1 MEQKLIE
8 TLKKYWHYDTFR
20 PTQREAIESILSGR
34 DTLVLMPTGG
44 GKSIIYQL
52 PALISDGLCIVVT
65 PLISLMKNQVDTLR
79 KKGILAT
86 AVHSGMSTRQ
96 IDIAL
101 DNCAFGDTKFLYV
114 SPERLASEMF
124 RLRLDKMN
132 VSLIAIDEA
141 HCISQWG
148 YDFRP
153 SYLRIAELR
162 NIFPDTPVLALTASA
177 TKRVAEDIMKQLH
190 FSEPNILQ
198 GSFLRPNLSYCVRE
212 GADKL
217 GQIVRIA
224 NSVEGSGI
232 IYVRRRSDAE
242 NLCKELHKE
251 GLSASFYHAGL
262 PSTERAERQDEW
274 LANRVRIMVATNAF
288 GMGIDKPDVRFVVH
302 YSIPESLE
310 AYYQEAG
317 RAGRDGKRSYAV
329 LLAGEE
335 EDTTMRLLV
344 ESQFPPIEE
353 IKSVYDDLCS
363 FLQIAIGDGR
373 NGSFVFNAY
382 DFCRRTGRNLNT
394 VLNAINLLH
403 LNGYLTLIE
412 ESDNPARIRF
422 RVTRDEL
429 YSLHLTAEEDA
440 ILIATLRLY
449 GGGIFSEFRPI
460 NEMEIASFCHQPYE
474 KVHDLLKRLWRA
486 SIIKYIPANHEP
498 LIFLDEER
506 LPKNDIYIAP
516 ETYTRRM
523 ELMSER
529 FEHMLHYIGNEDLCR
544 SNIIES
550 YFSDRKSEPCGICDN
565 CLAKKR
571 RERKSGADDTSSQTI
586 DQEIVRYAKEGN
598 MDIRQIGEK
607 IRGNQDLIIE
617 RFKHLIEEG
626 IIEFSSADGV
636 VRMAKK

>member
-1 MEQKLIE
+1 MEQKLID
-8 TLKKYWHYDTFR
+8 TLKKYWHYDAFR

-52 PALISDGLCIVVT
+52 PTLISEGLCIVVT
-65 PLISLMKNQVDTLR
+65 PLISLMKNQVDSLR
-79 KKGILAT
+79 KRGILAT

-101 DNCAFGDTKFLYV
+101 DNCTFGDTKFLYV
-114 SPERLASEMF
+114 SPERLASEVF

-162 NIFPDTPVLALTASA
+162 KLFPDTPVLALTASA
-177 TKRVAEDIMKQLH
+177 TKRVTEDIMKQLH

-224 NSVEGSGI
+224 NNVEGSGI
-232 IYVRRRSDAE
+232 VYVRRRSDAE

-251 GLSASFYHAGL
+251 GISASFYHAGL
-262 PSTERAERQDEW
+262 PSVERAERQDEW
-274 LANRVRIMVATNAF
+274 IANKVRIMVATNAF

-335 EDTTMRLLV
+335 EDATMRLLV

-382 DFCRRTGRNLNT
+382 EFCRRTKRNLNI

-403 LNGYLTLIE
+403 LNGYLTLID
-412 ESDNPARIRF
+412 ESENPARIKF
-422 RVTRDEL
+422 RVTRDDL
-429 YSLHLTAEEDA
+429 YSLRLTAEEDA

-449 GGGIFSEFRPI
+449 GGGAFSEFRPI
-460 NEMEIASFCHQPYE
+460 DEMEIASMCRTDVAN
-474 KVHDLLKRLWRA
+474 VHEFLKRLWRGQ
-486 SIIKYIPANHEP
+486 IIQYIPKNNDP
-498 LIFLDEER
+498 LIHLNEER
-506 LPKNDIYIAP
+506 LPKRDLYIAP
-516 ETYTRRM
+516 ETYGMRR
-523 ELMSER
+523 ER
-529 FEHMLHYIGNEDLCR
+529 AEERIANILYYATNSDKCR
-544 SNIIES
+544 SNMIEH
-550 YFSDRKSEPCGICDN
+550 YFIGSESEPCNVCDN
-565 CLAKKR
+565 CLARKR
-571 RERKSGADDTSSQTI
+571 REAQSRSAESLHPELDD
-586 DQEIVRYAKEGN
+586 EIIRLANEGL
-598 MDIRQIGEK
+598 DIRAIAEQIK
-607 IRGNQDLIIE
+607 CNQELLISRI
-617 RFKHLIEEG
+617 KHLRSEG
-626 IIEFSSADGV
+626 KLAGWKS
-636 VRMAKK
+636 